1 MWWCYPQH
9 PSAENKSN
17 KIIYFLLEFSVV
29 IIIFHAVST
38 LGTDF
43 AAKIKKKKLLK
54 IIQEHREDLSL
65 GTDQVLHPLEAG
77 LPPEP
82 EESEGPVEAASHRD
96 GAEQRE
102 HDEGLLER

>member
-1 MWWCYPQH
+1 MPTFW
-9 PSAENKSN
+9 
-17 KIIYFLLEFSVV
+17 
-29 IIIFHAVST
+29 

-43 AAKIKKKKLLK
+43 AAQNKEEKLLK
-54 IIQEHREDLSL
+54 IIVKHKEDLSL

-77 LPPEP
+77 LPLEP
-82 EESEGPVEAASHRD
+82 EEAEGPVEAAGHGD